1 MQTGLFRPSKI
12 LESDVRIDL
21 LITDVRLPGGMN
33 GRRPDLKVLFITG
46 YAENAVLG
54 KRHLEPG
61 MSVKTKPVEAMAAR
75 IRTLIERRRRF
86 ANQPTYFGRTE
97 GSGYCAPVVPPP
109 SRLLRGWFL

>member
-1 MQTGLFRPSKI
+1 
-12 LESDVRIDL
+12 
-21 LITDVRLPGGMN
+21 MN

-75 IRTLIERRRRF
+75 IRTLIER
-86 ANQPTYFGRTE
+86 
-97 GSGYCAPVVPPP
+97 
-109 SRLLRGWFL
+109 